1 MTGAADVAAVVLG
14 ARGGARL
21 ARALASVGWAGE
33 RIVIDP
39 AGRLGAATL
48 PPGVR
53 RLESPLDLAGAT
65 EARWLLLLREDE
77 VAPPGLA
84 AAVVDAT
91 VSGAAGGSGPRIGL
105 GDQALDARGLRGG
118 RGGARRRRCTLR
130 AAG

>member
-91 VSGAAGGSGPRIGL
+91 VSGAAAFRI
-105 GDQALDARGLRGG
+105 ARTLDLRGG
-118 RGGARRRRCTLR
+118 TLR
-130 AAG
+130 LPGAPAGPAPRAA